1 MRPFTIRDN
10 EEISIVRSLTGEEYP
25 VGTTGEGFMNEGR
38 LAVRSSLWDQNR
50 PDNSTGDAST
60 GPPRIPPTGGE
71 ASAALPVPM
80 SSPEAVTSKR
90 CRIPAHEHGILVTL
104 HSVECKGAQL
114 GLLARV
120 TPDEAQALADAA
132 CGVADVP
139 SVPVE
144 FIRAP
149 NRKPGHALGW
159 YCGDTPFPL
168 FRYPARIVLNRAHG
182 GDNLRT
188 LAHELAHHVVG
199 VRRIRECGAR
209 PPRRYRPHGHPFP
222 ETYREMVEYVHT
234 QVAAQRELT
243 C

>member
-1 MRPFTIRDN
+1 MTNRLKAAEVSHVPFCDNRDSIPKTREALADTRQLVADLEEPRQRPMRPFTIRDN

-114 GLLARV
+114 ELLARV

-132 CGVADVP
+132 C
-139 SVPVE
+139 E
-144 FIRAP
+144 
-149 NRKPGHALGW
+149 
-159 YCGDTPFPL
+159 
-168 FRYPARIVLNRAHG
+168 
-182 GDNLRT
+182 
-188 LAHELAHHVVG
+188 
-199 VRRIRECGAR
+199 
-209 PPRRYRPHGHPFP
+209 
-222 ETYREMVEYVHT
+222 
-234 QVAAQRELT
+234 AQDHQAWG
-243 C
+243 